1 MCLCMCEYFQRPDEG
16 VGSLELEPQAV
27 VRCTM
32 WVLESDLG
40 FSEEHQVRLNT
51 KPSLRTPASHI

>member
-16 VGSLELEPQAV
+16 IGSLELELQAV

-40 FSEEHQVRLNT
+40 FSEEHQVLLNT
-51 KPSLRTPASHI
+51 KSSLWTPASHI